1 MWANYLHREE
11 SLLEEAD
18 RRLRFGDLALF
29 DVDRGINDASWR
41 RPKTRVEEASERLF
55 KTA

>member
-1 MWANYLHREE
+1 MWANYFHREE
-11 SLLEEAD
+11 SLLEESD

-41 RPKTRVEEASERLF
+41 RPKPSQKRQEERLF